1 MAIKKGKSFCVFSAK
16 GGVGKTTTVLNLA
29 GTYEKLNKKVLIID
43 LDLSGGSIAVALN
56 KVPDKSIY
64 NMIDD
69 MNNNRYNSLAE
80 YVTKYDDNID
90 FLASPKDPRQ
100 ASKIDAKYL
109 DVILDK
115 ALFAYDIVIIDTNH
129 IINEINLTVLEKVTN
144 ILFMVTNDPYDLK
157 NMKSLLSIFRD
168 LNIDNYKI
176 LLNNSRDPFK
186 NYFSLYDI
194 KNILKSNIDYTLSN
208 KFYIKN
214 IDDYVIEGKILT
226 LAKKIESNFAK
237 DYTTL
242 VTIATDFYEEKER
255 KEIKDE
261 K

>member
-115 ALFAYDIVIIDTNH
+115 ALFAYDIVIIDTSH

-168 LNIDNYKI
+168 LNIDNY
-176 LLNNSRDPFK
+176 NSI
-186 NYFSLYDI
+186 DI